1 MSNFLQLQSFHI
13 CKQTVHKKKK
23 YNQSSIIINNV
34 LSPNYICTYQ
44 EKEIILLSTS
54 ASVQYSWINK
64 DCFKKKTK
72 KKTKT
77 SLPSMVVEI
86 LKAIQEESR

>member
-1 MSNFLQLQSFHI
+1 MTPKISKKNQLFHVQYLSNSLTTGNLKRAKTSASMSNFLQLQSFHI

-23 YNQSSIIINNV
+23 YNHSSMIINDV

-54 ASVQYSWINK
+54 ASVQYS
-64 DCFKKKTK
+64 
-72 KKTKT
+72 
-77 SLPSMVVEI
+77 
-86 LKAIQEESR
+86 

>member
-1 MSNFLQLQSFHI
+1 MMYYHQTIYVLIKKKKSYFYALQLQYSIHESI
-13 CKQTVHKKKK
+13 RIACKK
-23 YNQSSIIINNV
+23 N
-34 LSPNYICTYQ
+34 
-44 EKEIILLSTS
+44 
-54 ASVQYSWINK
+54 
-64 DCFKKKTK
+64 K

>member
-1 MSNFLQLQSFHI
+1 MYYHQTIYVLIKKKKSYFSALQLQYSIHESI
-13 CKQTVHKKKK
+13 RIALKKK
-23 YNQSSIIINNV
+23 Q
-34 LSPNYICTYQ
+34 
-44 EKEIILLSTS
+44 
-54 ASVQYSWINK
+54 
-64 DCFKKKTK
+64 K

>member
-72 KKTKT
+72 KKQT

>member
-1 MSNFLQLQSFHI
+1 MYYHQTIYVLIKKKKSYFSALQLQYSIHESI
-13 CKQTVHKKKK
+13 RIALKKK
-23 YNQSSIIINNV
+23 Q
-34 LSPNYICTYQ
+34 
-44 EKEIILLSTS
+44 
-54 ASVQYSWINK
+54 
-64 DCFKKKTK
+64 

>member
-1 MSNFLQLQSFHI
+1 MI
-13 CKQTVHKKKK
+13 KKK
-23 YNQSSIIINNV
+23 N
-34 LSPNYICTYQ
+34 
-44 EKEIILLSTS
+44 
-54 ASVQYSWINK
+54 
-64 DCFKKKTK
+64 K

>member
-1 MSNFLQLQSFHI
+1 MMYYHQTIYVLIKKKKSYFSALQLQ
-13 CKQTVHKKKK
+13 
-23 YNQSSIIINNV
+23 YSIHESIRI
-34 LSPNYICTYQ
+34 
-44 EKEIILLSTS
+44 
-54 ASVQYSWINK
+54 A
-64 DCFKKKTK
+64 FKKKTK